1 MFIYTLSNHLPH
13 KTNIEVDINLFL
25 SFTCTCSLLK
35 TKLISFFNVFFFLA
49 KSNII
54 GPKDTASITVASN
67 SESIVEYLETVYE
80 RSKLK
85 FNAKAYLHWYNKYGT
100 TNVSINVLNC
110 RRNVQ
115 CLPPRQ
121 SGQLFCPGFIE
132 TKAFVSLLIFLF
144 NIHAKETPM
153 FLKFTHTGFDIQY
166 FIPNSLIAYP
176 VLVKIVMQYVCF
188 V

>member
-1 MFIYTLSNHLPH
+1 MFIYTLSNHLSH
-13 KTNIEVDINLFL
+13 KTNFEVDINLFL
-25 SFTCTCSLLK
+25 SYTCLLK
-35 TKLISFFNVFFFLA
+35 TKLLFFLMFFFIA

-100 TNVSINVLNC
+100 TNVRINVLNC

-115 CLPPRQ
+115 CLLSR
-121 SGQLFCPGFIE
+121 QLFRPCFIE
-132 TKAFVSLLIFLF
+132 TKAFVALLIFLF

-153 FLKFTHTGFDIQY
+153 FLKFTHTGFNVQY
-166 FIPNSLIAYP
+166 SIPNWLI
-176 VLVKIVMQYVCF
+176 VLCKIGRHGEAGKETLKFC
-188 V
+188 

>member
-1 MFIYTLSNHLPH
+1 
-13 KTNIEVDINLFL
+13 
-25 SFTCTCSLLK
+25 
-35 TKLISFFNVFFFLA
+35 
-49 KSNII
+49 
-54 GPKDTASITVASN
+54 VASN

-121 SGQLFCPGFIE
+121 SGQLFRPCFIE

-176 VLVKIVMQYVCF
+176 VLVKIVMRYVCF